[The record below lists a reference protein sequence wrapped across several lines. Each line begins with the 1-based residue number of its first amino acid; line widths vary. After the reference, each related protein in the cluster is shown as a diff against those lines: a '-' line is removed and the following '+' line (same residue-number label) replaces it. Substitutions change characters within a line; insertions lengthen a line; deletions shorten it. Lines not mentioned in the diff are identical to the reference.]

1 MNSSECTPPFPHH
14 CVQSFALGLK
24 GGGQVLREGLDGGAV
39 AQVKPNHGQSA
50 APCMKVWF
58 FSEAD
63 GSVSRKA
70 RREDQVCP
78 GTKELEC
85 DLVNRGGG
93 RGVRG
98 KWKRDTK

>member
-1 MNSSECTPPFPHH
+1 
-14 CVQSFALGLK
+14 
-24 GGGQVLREGLDGGAV
+24 
-39 AQVKPNHGQSA
+39 
-50 APCMKVWF
+50 MKVWF

-85 DLVNRGGG
+85 DLVNRG
-93 RGVRG
+93 VRG